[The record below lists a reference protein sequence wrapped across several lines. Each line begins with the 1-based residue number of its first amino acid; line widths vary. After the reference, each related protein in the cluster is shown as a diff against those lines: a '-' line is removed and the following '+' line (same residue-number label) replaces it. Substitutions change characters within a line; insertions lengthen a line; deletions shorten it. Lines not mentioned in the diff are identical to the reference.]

1 MNRSYL
7 LYDARAYHDYY
18 QGMRD
23 IVDCSRAA
31 VLTVSHTVDEAMSD
45 ALESGDCI
53 CFSYISK
60 RNRLTDE
67 RMEFYYD
74 GSEFKNEALEL
85 YLQVV
90 SLVSEEVSVND
101 ARTE

>member
-1 MNRSYL
+1 MSRNYL

-23 IVDCSRAA
+23 IVNCSRAT

-45 ALESGDCI
+45 APDFGVCI

-60 RNRLTDE
+60 HNRLTDE

-74 GSEFKNEALEL
+74 GSEFKNEALEP
-85 YLQVV
+85 YDCRK
-90 SLVSEEVSVND
+90 EVSHCH
-101 ARTE
+101 